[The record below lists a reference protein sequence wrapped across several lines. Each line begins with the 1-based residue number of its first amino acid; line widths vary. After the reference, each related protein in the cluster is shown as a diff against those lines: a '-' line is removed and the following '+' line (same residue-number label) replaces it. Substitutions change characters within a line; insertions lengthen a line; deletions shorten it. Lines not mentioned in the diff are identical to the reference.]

1 MRISSTTR
9 VAIGAL
15 ATLPSATAAPATTTA
30 VPSLSSPTPP
40 AEFTPSPKTGPGGT
54 KFRDYPHFRVYNA
67 PNDSIADATARMLES
82 AYSCYVDTLGW
93 RSTGLSFNQ
102 VADTGPW
109 YKVNVYR
116 VDDIPGAAANT
127 GTDSTTGLSF
137 LNVVTKYLTEPS
149 ITVHEYGHALTYAA
163 RVWINQT
170 KTGAWWE
177 TVAQFVADTF
187 ITSSVC
193 QAARQKYQ
201 QPEGGAT
208 MMDLKKV
215 LGDSYQAIVDATRSP
230 AKGEPSANYYQAW
243 PFFVYLFY
251 NPDDYPALRNHAV
264 FPGVWTRYK
273 VDSDETPLHVLDRI
287 VSADAGQTI
296 QKVVGRYWARMA
308 FVDLG
313 HPTAQSLFLSQR
325 KSISYAVLDTVAGQ
339 TGTYRVKAARQPR
352 YMGANILPLKG
363 VAGANNLSVNITSAS
378 APYTATLIIRS
389 TDDKAKT
396 SSCTY
401 VDLVHGAAHAPLMA
415 GQEATLVVANTP
427 DQLLSYDPFNMPA
440 EANRGLDYQI
450 QLTGASFAG

>member
-1 MRISSTTR
+1 MRSSIHAAVAVLAAAASICTASPAIAATT
-9 VAIGAL
+9 
-15 ATLPSATAAPATTTA
+15 STAA
-30 VPSLSSPTPP
+30 PP
-40 AEFTPSPKTGPGGT
+40 AEFTPNLKTGPGGNA
-54 KFRDYPHFRVYNA
+54 FRDYPHFRVYNA

-102 VADTGPW
+102 KTDTGPW
-109 YKVNVYR
+109 YKLNVYR

-127 GTDSTTGLSF
+127 GTDSGTGLAF

-149 ITVHEYGHALTYAA
+149 ITVHEFGHALTYAA

-187 ITSSVC
+187 ITSAVC
-193 QAARQKYQ
+193 QPARQSYK
-201 QPEGGAT
+201 QPDGGPT

-251 NPDDYPALRNHAV
+251 NPDDYAPLRGHAV
-264 FPGVWTRYK
+264 FPGVWTRYA
-273 VDSDETPLHVLDRI
+273 VDSDETPLHVLARLTAGT
-287 VSADAGQTI
+287 VSI
-296 QKVVGRYWARMA
+296 QALVGRYWARMA

-313 HPTAQSLFLSQR
+313 HPTAQALFLSQR
-325 KSISYAVLDTVAGQ
+325 KSISYAVLDSVAGK
-339 TGTYRVKAARQPR
+339 TGTYRVKANRQPR
-352 YMGANILPLKG
+352 YMGASILPLKVSG
-363 VAGANNLSVNITSAS
+363 AGTTVTVNITAN
-378 APYTATLIIRS
+378 APYTATLVARS
-389 TDDKAKT
+389 TAHNN
-396 SSCTY
+396 CTY
-401 VDLVHGAAHAPLMA
+401 TDIVHGTAQVAVTTGA
-415 GQEATLVVANTP
+415 GDELSLVVANTP

-440 EANRGLDYQI
+440 EANHGLDYQV
-450 QLTGASFAG
+450 QLTGATFGG